1 VVNLRKKKKAERL
14 DNYSHFDVHKWSDYP
29 QVKTVTDKLYNILQ
43 KKKLVGGNT
52 SIEKKHLRVLLLDL
66 FANWTEDSK
75 KYTAIYKGSNHY
87 KQSIYNALHI
97 SRKIVKL
104 VNILKKEGYLREV
117 VGYQDQIPE
126 RSRKTRIRAN
136 KKLIDLLIKC
146 HLEPHMIDQAPTRVN
161 IVLRGEKLIVKG
173 KGKKVKKTGE
183 EIDYTQDKQYKK
195 LLPTINK
202 LRQDMCAYNN
212 LIRRTFIAIPYFPKK
227 GIQTRNN
234 KRRIRINHSN
244 NFIRRIFNDG
254 SFKKGGRYYG
264 GWWTRLPSL
273 WRKRICINDH
283 KVVEVDYSGIHIV
296 ILYALK
302 DIDYWKTVDKDPY
315 DISGIEHSE
324 TMRKL
329 MKVILLSS
337 INAVNKGKA
346 KKAILYEINIE
357 QKEEFYDWYK
367 NSNIDIDKIMDSFVK
382 FHEPIKDMFFS
393 NMGIELQYV
402 DSRMAEI
409 IINYFTKKEIPV
421 LCVFDSFIIEL
432 KHKSELIEKMHEAF
446 REIMREFYRGKDY
459 IASQIKIEEKDRM
472 DEKKRRI
479 ELKLDRGAKD
489 RSTVIELMKGIDL
502 ERRSKVYYPKVRLK
516 VIAERISKEEDKY
529 NKLLKKD
536 DKEFMMSKRIYKERV
551 WNRNYYYF

>member
-1 VVNLRKKKKAERL
+1 MVNLRKKKKAERL

-29 QVKTVTDKLYNILQ
+29 QVKTVTDKLYNILK
-43 KKKLVGGNT
+43 KKKLVDGNT
-52 SIEKKHLRVLLLDL
+52 RIEKRHLRVLLLDL
-66 FANWTEDSK
+66 YANWTEDPK
-75 KYTAIYKGSNHY
+75 KYSAIYKGSNHY

-97 SRKIVKL
+97 SRKTVKL
-104 VNILKKEGYLREV
+104 VNILKKEGYLKQV
-117 VGYQDQIPE
+117 IGYPDKIPE
-126 RSRKTRIRAN
+126 RSKKTRIRAN

-234 KRRIRINHSN
+234 KRRIRINHSK

-254 SFKKGGRYYG
+254 SFKRGGRYYG
-264 GWWTRLPSL
+264 GWWTRLPSS
-273 WRKRICINDH
+273 WRKRIRINDH

-296 ILYALK
+296 MLYALK
-302 DIDYWKTVDKDPY
+302 GIDYWQTVNKDPY

-346 KKAILYEINIE
+346 RKAILYEINIE

-367 NSNIDIDKIMDSFVK
+367 NSNIDINKIMDSFVK

-393 NMGIELQYV
+393 NMGIELQYA

-421 LCVFDSFIIEL
+421 LCVYDSFIIEL

-516 VIAERISKEEDKY
+516 VIDERISKEEDRY
-529 NKLLKKD
+529 NRLLKKD
-536 DKEFMMSKRIYKERV
+536 DKEFMMSRRIYKERV